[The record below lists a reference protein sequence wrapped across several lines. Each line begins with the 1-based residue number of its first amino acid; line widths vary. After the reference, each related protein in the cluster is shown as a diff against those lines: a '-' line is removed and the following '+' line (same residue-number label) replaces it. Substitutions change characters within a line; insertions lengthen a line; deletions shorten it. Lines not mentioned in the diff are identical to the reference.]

1 MDGSMIHTLRCYFM
15 RYNRPSHIVD
25 AAVQLLLLAKAHLT
39 SLLAAATYDTQQID
53 FTSAIIMPSKEGR
66 FGGVIVDVITT
77 ESSSHAEYVKILW
90 CNYSSPTFPS
100 DDINV

>member
-1 MDGSMIHTLRCYFM
+1 MDESMIHTLRCYFM

-39 SLLAAATYDTQQID
+39 SLLAAATHDTQQFD
-53 FTSAIIMPSKEGR
+53 FTSAIIMHSKEGR
-66 FGGVIVDVITT
+66 FGGVIVDVITA